1 MPVSNGDARDVRG
14 RDEYLQTQRG
24 RPVSGHLPRVPRQP
38 AGVVWRVENQS
49 WDAHATLAAGT
60 VMLLAGSHLACVAA
74 RIRDAPVP
82 SLATPPLHP
91 GRSAAGIG
99 RLLPRS
105 VVLARDPSAG
115 AMQSDAQ
122 QAPALHA
129 FHPAVL
135 PQIRHPLAEL
145 AEQEALLVAEESV
158 GDGRSLLWQG
168 IAAWFADPCTDLDQY
183 ANGFWKLQHPAGPVA
198 PSFFSEAKKVLQAQM
213 LEELPHAS
221 PDAPGA
227 EQALAL
233 TWASARDVGGWSW
246 SAFAAQRDE
255 IAALASMDDVMQHI
269 CASMLKGQESV
280 LGLERYFRAGVL
292 VVGLA
297 LQPAEPAGLYGFPPA
312 HPAVLAHKADIARL
326 LVHTGMPQGEAEQ
339 AAGGIFD
346 MEAELARVPMEP
358 MRMGS
363 YSLSQAIL
371 ALPGFPWA
379 KVWSALRLDPMTAL
393 FTSVETC
400 RSLDGLLS
408 SRSLL
413 EWKAF
418 LRCQQARRMEHLLQ
432 TGREPGQ
439 LLHRLEDSRGGRRL
453 LGAWYGSSAAP
464 ALETRAR
471 ALFEGVKQV
480 YLEDLAASSL
490 PVEDIRLLQEVLHDA
505 SLRLDD
511 GRDMEWSGFEAS
523 PSFAIN
529 LQRLAGL
536 KVRED
541 IEIIED
547 PAGASRAGSPA
558 HHLAMGTNV
567 LDGQV
572 FTTPA
577 LLRSV
582 QTGATSAEHEWA
594 TLGVMF
600 GHELGHLMV
609 DGCTLSAVG
618 AAMMEQENAA
628 IGQRIGDLWSS
639 EPQLDAQRMRGEA
652 ACDLRGLSA
661 GRRAGEA
668 EAAREG
674 RAFDHRRFFVAAA
687 GLHAANPTAAQ
698 LRAKI
703 SEDHHPPGPF
713 RAELGRSLK
722 AFDEAFGCEP
732 RPSTPFDRMFT
743 QAAPVQA
750 AADPN
755 TG

>member
-1 MPVSNGDARDVRG
+1 MPVSNGMARSAQG
-14 RDEYLQTQRG
+14 RDQYLQTQRG
-24 RPVSGHLPRVPRQP
+24 RPVSGHLQRVPRQP
-38 AGVVWRVENQS
+38 AGMVWRVANQP
-49 WDAHATLAAGT
+49 WNARATLAAGT
-60 VMLLAGSHLACVAA
+60 VMLLAGSHLAGAAA
-74 RIRDAPVP
+74 RISDAPAP
-82 SLATPPLHP
+82 SPATPPLQP

-105 VVLARDPSAG
+105 VVSPSGPPAG
-115 AMQSDAQ
+115 ATQSDAQ
-122 QAPALHA
+122 QATALHA

-135 PQIRHPLAEL
+135 PQISHPLAEL
-145 AEQEALLVAEESV
+145 AGQEALMVAEESV
-158 GDGRSLLWQG
+158 GGGQSLLWQG
-168 IAAWFADPCTDLDQY
+168 IAAWFADHCTDLDQY

-198 PSFFSEAKKVLQAQM
+198 PSFFSEARKTVQEQM
-213 LEELPHAS
+213 LEDLSHAS
-221 PDAPGA
+221 PDALGA

-255 IAALASMDDVMQHI
+255 IAALASMDDVMRHI
-269 CASMLKGQESV
+269 CASMLKGQETV

-292 VVGLA
+292 AVGLA
-297 LQPAEPAGLYGFPPA
+297 LQPAEPAGLHGLPPA

-326 LVHTGMPQGEAEQ
+326 LVHTGMPQAEAEQ
-339 AAGGIFD
+339 AADGIFD

-363 YSLSQAIL
+363 YSLSQAIH

-379 KVWSALRLDPMTAL
+379 EVWSVLRLDPMTAL

-400 RSLDGLLS
+400 RSLEGLLG
-408 SRSLL
+408 SRSLP

-453 LGAWYGSSAAP
+453 LGAWYGSSASP

-490 PVEDIRLLQEVLHDA
+490 PVEDKRLLQDVLHDA

-511 GRDMEWSGFEAS
+511 GRDIEWSGFEAS

-547 PAGASRAGSPA
+547 LAGASRAGSPA

-567 LDGQV
+567 RDGQV

-577 LLRSV
+577 LLGSV
-582 QTGATSAEHEWA
+582 QAAATSAEHEWA
-594 TLGVMF
+594 TLGAMF

-609 DGCTLSAVG
+609 DGCTLSALG
-618 AAMMEQENAA
+618 EAMMEQENAA
-628 IGQRIGDLWSS
+628 IGQRIGDLWSG
-639 EPQLDAQRMRGEA
+639 EPQLDPQRVRGEA

-661 GRRAGEA
+661 SRRTGEA

-674 RAFDHRRFFVAAA
+674 RAFDLRRFFVAAA

-722 AFDEAFGCEP
+722 GFDEAFGCQP

-743 QAAPVQA
+743 HAAPVQA
-750 AADPN
+750 AAEPN

>member
-1 MPVSNGDARDVRG
+1 V
-14 RDEYLQTQRG
+14 
-24 RPVSGHLPRVPRQP
+24 
-38 AGVVWRVENQS
+38 
-49 WDAHATLAAGT
+49 
-60 VMLLAGSHLACVAA
+60 
-74 RIRDAPVP
+74 
-82 SLATPPLHP
+82 
-91 GRSAAGIG
+91 
-99 RLLPRS
+99 
-105 VVLARDPSAG
+105 
-115 AMQSDAQ
+115 Q
-122 QAPALHA
+122 QAPAQHA

-158 GDGRSLLWQG
+158 GGGRSLLWQG

-198 PSFFSEAKKVLQAQM
+198 PSFFSEAKKILQAQM
-213 LEELPHAS
+213 LDDLAHAS

-408 SRSLL
+408 SRSLP

-732 RPSTPFDRMFT
+732 RPSAPFDRMFT